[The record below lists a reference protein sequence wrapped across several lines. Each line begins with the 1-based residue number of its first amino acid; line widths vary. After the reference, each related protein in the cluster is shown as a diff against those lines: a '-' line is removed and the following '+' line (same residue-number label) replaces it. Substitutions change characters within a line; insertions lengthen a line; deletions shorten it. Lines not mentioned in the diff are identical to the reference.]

1 MSAMELL
8 YHATT
13 FGMVMLLLALFFG
26 LVRLWRGPSLA
37 DRILALDTLSL
48 VGLALIAVFALRTLQ
63 MAYLDIAISLGLVG
77 FLATVALS
85 RYLMHRETPAQQP
98 EQER

>member
-1 MSAMELL
+1 MTAMDLL
-8 YHATT
+8 NHTT
-13 FGMVMLLLALFFG
+13 TLGMVLLLLALFLG

-48 VGLALIAVFALRTLQ
+48 VGLALIAVFALRTMQ
-63 MAYLDIAISLGLVG
+63 MAYVDIAISLGLVG

-85 RYLMHRETPAQQP
+85 RYLLHRETPAQQP
-98 EQER
+98 EDDR